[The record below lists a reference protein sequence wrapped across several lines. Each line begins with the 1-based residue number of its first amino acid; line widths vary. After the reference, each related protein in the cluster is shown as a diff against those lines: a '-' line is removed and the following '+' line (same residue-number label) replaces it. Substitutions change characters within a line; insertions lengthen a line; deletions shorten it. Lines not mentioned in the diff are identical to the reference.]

1 MRVTDCAVQGG
12 IKGKT
17 VGLIGQLALKLGDL
31 AFQVG
36 HVHAFKGFQAVF
48 GGVQLGG
55 QAVHLDLQVGGFG
68 LFGGDIPAVFAHQP
82 VQLLIGD
89 VGDLLLYVFAF
100 HVVSF
105 LPALLFTRVAS
116 ALAVQFYAMP
126 GMFWGIN
133 GYKKC
138 PP

>member
-1 MRVTDCAVQGG
+1 
-12 IKGKT
+12 
-17 VGLIGQLALKLGDL
+17 
-31 AFQVG
+31 
-36 HVHAFKGFQAVF
+36 
-48 GGVQLGG
+48 
-55 QAVHLDLQVGGFG
+55 
-68 LFGGDIPAVFAHQP
+68 AHQP

-133 GYKKC
+133 GDKKC
-138 PP
+138 PLAPHAGQAGMKKPRCRICIVVSTNCWRGHYGTISTPGKTSM